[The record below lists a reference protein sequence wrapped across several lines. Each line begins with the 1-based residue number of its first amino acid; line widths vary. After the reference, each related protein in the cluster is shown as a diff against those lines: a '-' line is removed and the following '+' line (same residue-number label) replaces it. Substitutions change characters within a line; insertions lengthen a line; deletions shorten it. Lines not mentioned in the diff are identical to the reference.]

1 MTPSGSQELS
11 CTTRVSYLCTVGLS
25 EGWDYLLFGKMV
37 EVSGDWQGMI
47 FKDSQNSKIL
57 NKLSL
62 KKKKNAF
69 PADQNMGIPGKGYST
84 YTERKA

>member
-1 MTPSGSQELS
+1 MTPSGTELYNY
-11 CTTRVSYLCTVGLS
+11 RVSHLCTVGLS
-25 EGWDYLLFGKMV
+25 KRWDYLLFGRMV

-62 KKKKNAF
+62 KKNAF
-69 PADQNMGIPGKGYST
+69 PADSNMGIPGKGYST
-84 YTERKA
+84 YIERRA

>member
-1 MTPSGSQELS
+1 
-11 CTTRVSYLCTVGLS
+11 
-25 EGWDYLLFGKMV
+25 MV

-62 KKKKNAF
+62 KKKCF
-69 PADQNMGIPGKGYST
+69 PSKTENKASISALKISTPRLGGSTLRNKASKGY
-84 YTERKA
+84 

>member
-1 MTPSGSQELS
+1 MWRGSDSIRKSGTELYNY
-11 CTTRVSYLCTVGLS
+11 RVSYLCTVGLN

-62 KKKKNAF
+62 KKKCF
-69 PADQNMGIPGKGYST
+69 PSRPEHGNS
-84 YTERKA
+84 RKRI

>member
-1 MTPSGSQELS
+1 MYICTPTELYNY
-11 CTTRVSYLCTVGLS
+11 RVSYLCTVGLN

-62 KKKKNAF
+62 KKMLSQQTRTWEFQEKDIAHT
-69 PADQNMGIPGKGYST
+69 QR
-84 YTERKA
+84 ERPEKP